1 MNAPLVDKMREI
13 KAMQAAMHGKVINEP
28 KSGFREGGKWEIV
41 TKFQGKSHN
50 DGGID
55 LEVHDGYVKRISGVD
70 SPDDIAK
77 NGRFWRSLGATA
89 YGVGEG
95 LLDTITL
102 GATDQLTD
110 AGYTALQKV
119 AKKNTADEMREQD
132 SLRGY
137 GTTAGA
143 ITGAIVTGGSSTGS
157 AIQQGTKGLG
167 AGVSKGSPDSKFAQQ
182 VGTYL
187 PLAGQIAGMAYGN
200 KGYAKGSDMAKF
212 ANIAGKVGRGY
223 GVANSFFNQQAA
235 MSGAGASAIGR
246 GAFGGAFNMSD
257 IGSSKGG
264 NMMNALGAGISGL
277 SAFGRGG
284 EQSGGTET
292 GPDGDIFY
300 SQVPMREDTL
310 AYLTKYGVNT

>member
-28 KSGFREGGKWEIV
+28 KSGFKDGGKWEIV

-143 ITGAIVTGGSSTGS
+143 ITGAVLTGGSSTGS
-157 AIQQGTKGLG
+157 AIQQGTKGIG
-167 AGVSKGSPDSKFAQQ
+167 AGVSKGSPDSRFAQQ

-187 PLAGQIAGMAYGN
+187 PLVGQIAGMAYGN

-212 ANIAGKVGRGY
+212 ANIAGKVGKGF
-223 GVANSFFNQQAA
+223 GVANSFFNQQA
-235 MSGAGASAIGR
+235 GGNNIGM
-246 GAFGGAFNMSD
+246 AVSPYGGSFNMPNM
-257 IGSSKGG
+257 GTGKGQ
-264 NMMNALGAGISGL
+264 NILNSLGAGLSGL
-277 SAFGRGG
+277 SAFGGG
-284 EQSGGTET
+284 GGQSGAVET

-310 AYLTKYGVNT
+310 AYLTKYGVNA